1 MRLVSL
7 LRRSEAARLG
17 AAAVVAAGAVALA
30 EGLTSKD
37 QDAGSPARHQAPAL
51 VAGVDPSGAT
61 NQLAGK
67 SAGGHTARS
76 GGRDQHSSATA
87 AGGSRVVS
95 SVASSPAV
103 LHALRKGWMTVV
115 IDQPPPGLFTEQNR
129 SVTQGAEVAA
139 RELNAGGGLARR
151 VHVRLVRQRL
161 DGLSAGALRGR
172 LQSEAAAALILPCD
186 TDSQFTI
193 AAEAARFGTLMLA
206 PCNADPQAGHDFPT
220 YWPVGAAASDETLE
234 LASFMQVIGRGNVFI
249 VETPGSRYVQL
260 LTSWFRNAAQT
271 RNMQVVGTASVAMST
286 SNFASLAHAIQAAH
300 PAPSAIFT
308 ALPPP
313 YVNRLAAGLA
323 AHGVSQAVVGTA
335 VMDTPLTL
343 AKGGE
348 AVNDAVF
355 STLGFPRESSAARRF
370 AADYRRQ
377 FHKSPVGGF
386 ADVGLETV
394 RLLADAA
401 AKAHSAAPQA
411 IQRALK
417 GGIMLSGVGL
427 ANRSYQA
434 GGDHNPIGE
443 VAIEKI
449 ASDAFLPLF
458 AGVPSGDAS
467 GR

>member
-1 MRLVSL
+1 
-7 LRRSEAARLG
+7 
-17 AAAVVAAGAVALA
+17 
-30 EGLTSKD
+30 
-37 QDAGSPARHQAPAL
+37 
-51 VAGVDPSGAT
+51 
-61 NQLAGK
+61 
-67 SAGGHTARS
+67 
-76 GGRDQHSSATA
+76 
-87 AGGSRVVS
+87 
-95 SVASSPAV
+95 
-103 LHALRKGWMTVV
+103 MTVV
-115 IDQPPPGLFTEQNR
+115 IDQPPPGLFAEQNR
-129 SVTQGAEVAA
+129 SIMQGAEVAA
-139 RELNAGGGLARR
+139 QELNAAGGLARH
-151 VHVRLVRQRL
+151 VHLRLVSQKL
-161 DGLSAGALRGR
+161 DGLSASALRSR
-172 LQSEAAAALILPCD
+172 LQSETAAALILPCD
-186 TDSQFTI
+186 TDSQFTM
-193 AAEAARFGTLMLA
+193 AAEAARSGTLMLA

-260 LTSWFRNAAQT
+260 LTSWFRNAVKA
-271 RNMQVVGTASVAMST
+271 RKIQVVGTASAAMST

-300 PAPSAIFT
+300 PTPSAIFT

-348 AVNDAVF
+348 ALNNAVF

-370 AADYRRQ
+370 AADYRRK
-377 FHKSPVGGF
+377 FHKAPVGGF
-386 ADVGLETV
+386 PEVGLETI

-401 AKAHSAAPQA
+401 SKAHSADPRA

-417 GGIMLSGVGL
+417 GGIVLSGVGL
-427 ANRSYQA
+427 ADRSYQA

-443 VAIEKI
+443 VAIAKI

-458 AGVPSGDAS
+458 AGLPSGGSS